1 MTTPDRKTPDL
12 KTPDLKTPDL
22 KTTAEHLVYLLAA
35 HGVEYL
41 FLNPGTDS
49 APVQEAVYA
58 LEDAGVPTPAVL
70 MSTFE
75 SVSLAA
81 AHAYWK
87 LTGRPQAIFVHV
99 DAGTQNLGA
108 MVHNVMRD
116 KAGVIVIAG
125 KTPYGEEA
133 GLSGGRSSPIHWQQD
148 VPDQPGIV
156 RGYAKW
162 IQEITRPEMLDRA
175 IGRAVQV
182 AASAPAGMSYLTVS
196 RDVLMDP
203 PRLDQSRVSGY
214 PVPVLPA
221 ADPAAVA
228 SIAAAL
234 AAAEAPVLVTSR
246 AGRTAEG
253 FAAVEELA
261 DLAGLR
267 VLRGLEGGPVSLSSR
282 HPMSVRDPA
291 EASAAIS
298 AADVILIVESDVP
311 WLPARVSL
319 RPEARVFHV
328 DPDPAKSTMPL
339 WAFPV
344 DVAVQADGAA
354 ALTAL
359 TAELGRHVDAEPA
372 VARRLAE
379 RVQRL
384 RAGAADAKPGRPG
397 PPATDPPAPATG
409 PVTPS
414 AVMAALNVT
423 ISADDIV
430 IEEAVTNSVVVYQ
443 ALERTR
449 PGTLIGDPAPGL
461 GWSLGGALGV
471 KLARPDRRVITIVGD
486 GAFLFGVPT
495 SALMMSAE
503 WGTPFLA
510 VILNNSGYR
519 ASRLPVYGLFPDGV
533 SVRRKEAAGTRF
545 TRAPD
550 YPALAAACHALGER
564 VERAEDLVPALR
576 RALAAVDGGTTAI
589 VECVID
595 QE

>member
-1 MTTPDRKTPDL
+1 MTKTPE
-12 KTPDLKTPDL
+12 LKTPDL

-49 APVQEAVYA
+49 APIQEAVYA
-58 LEDAGVPTPAVL
+58 LEDAGVPTPTVL

-116 KAGVIVIAG
+116 RAGVVVIAG

-133 GLSGGRSSPIHWQQD
+133 GRSGGRSSPIHWQQD

-182 AASAPAGMSYLTVS
+182 AASTPAGLSYLMVS

-203 PRLDQSRVSGY
+203 PRLDQSRVAGY
-214 PVPVLPA
+214 AVPMPPA
-221 ADPAAVA
+221 PDPAAVNR
-228 SIAAAL
+228 IATAL

-253 FAAVEELA
+253 FAAVEQLT

-267 VLRGLEGGPVSLSSR
+267 VLRGLEGGPLSLSSR
-282 HPMSVRDPA
+282 HPMSVRDPG
-291 EASAAIS
+291 EASAALA
-298 AADVILIVESDVP
+298 AADVILLVESDVP
-311 WLPARVSL
+311 WLPGRVRI
-319 RPEARVFHV
+319 RPDARVFHV
-328 DPDPAKSTMPL
+328 DPDPAKSSMPL
-339 WAFPV
+339 WSFPV

-354 ALTAL
+354 TLTAVA
-359 TAELGRHVDAEPA
+359 AELARLADAGPA
-372 VARRLAE
+372 IARRLADRAAALRDRAAARPE
-379 RVQRL
+379 SPGQR
-384 RAGAADAKPGRPG
+384 PTEP
-397 PPATDPPAPATG
+397 PATG
-409 PVTPS
+409 PVT
-414 AVMAALNVT
+414 AAGVMAALNET
-423 ISADDIV
+423 LSADDIV
-430 IEEAVTNSVVVYQ
+430 IEEAVTNSMVVYQ

-471 KLARPDRRVITIVGD
+471 KLARPDRRVIAVLGD

-495 SALMMSAE
+495 SALMMAAE
-503 WGTPFLA
+503 WDTPFVA

-519 ASRLPVYGLFPDGV
+519 ASRLPVYGLFPDGE
-533 SVRRKEAAGTRF
+533 SVRRKDAVGTRF

-550 YPALAAACHALGER
+550 YPALAAALHALGER
-564 VERAEDLVPALR
+564 VERAQDLVPALR
-576 RALAAVDGGTTAI
+576 RALAAVDGGTCAV
-589 VECVID
+589 VECVIEQD
-595 QE
+595 

>member
-1 MTTPDRKTPDL
+1 MTTPDAKTPDP
-12 KTPDLKTPDL
+12 KTTDPKTLDL

-35 HGVEYL
+35 HGIEYL

-58 LEDAGVPTPAVL
+58 LEEAGVPTPTVL

-81 AHAYWK
+81 AHGYWK

-108 MVHNVMRD
+108 MVHNIMRD
-116 KAGVIVIAG
+116 KAGVVVIAG

-133 GLSGGRSSPIHWQQD
+133 GLSGGRNSPIHWQQD

-182 AASAPAGMSYLTVS
+182 AASTPAGMSYLTVS

-214 PVPVLPA
+214 PVPVAPA
-221 ADPAAVA
+221 PDPAAVA
-228 SIAAAL
+228 AIAAAL
-234 AAAEAPVLVTSR
+234 AAAEAPVLITSR
-246 AGRTAEG
+246 VGRTAGG
-253 FAAVEELA
+253 FAAVEQLA
-261 DLAGLR
+261 DLAGLL
-267 VLRGLEGGPVSLSSR
+267 VLRSLEGGSVNLSSR
-282 HPMSVRDPA
+282 HPMSVRDPGD
-291 EASAAIS
+291 ASAAIS
-298 AADVILIVESDVP
+298 AADVILLVDSDVP
-311 WLPARVSL
+311 WLPARVSI
-319 RPEARVFHV
+319 RPDARVFHA
-328 DPDPAKSTMPL
+328 DPDPVKVSMPL
-339 WAFPV
+339 WAYPV

-354 ALTAL
+354 TLTAVA
-359 TAELGRHVDAEPA
+359 AELGRFVDADPA
-372 VARRLAE
+372 VARRLAY
-379 RVQRL
+379 RVEGI
-384 RAGAADAKPGRPG
+384 RAGAAERPQ
-397 PPATDPPAPATG
+397 PQAAASG
-409 PVTPS
+409 PVTPF
-414 AVMAALNVT
+414 AVMAALNET

-430 IEEAVTNSVVVYQ
+430 LEEAVTNSSVVYQ
-443 ALERTR
+443 ALERTQQ
-449 PGTLIGDPAPGL
+449 GTLIGDPAPGL

-471 KLARPDRRVITIVGD
+471 KLARPDRRVITVVGD

-495 SALMMSAE
+495 SALMMAAE

-519 ASRLPVYGLFPDGV
+519 ASRMPVYGLFPDGV
-533 SVRRKEAAGTRF
+533 SAQRKNAVGTRF

-550 YPALAAACHALGER
+550 YPALAAACHAFGER

-576 RALAAVDGGTTAI
+576 RALAAVDGGTVAI

-595 QE
+595 QD